1 MAPSQQRAA
10 VVTETGVDLRL
21 VDIPPLG
28 PRQIRI
34 KVTAVAQNPIDCQF
48 ITTFRMHQQATHRPF
63 QGCYLDRHLT
73 KPSMVELWVPIIQ
86 AWLRN
91 SDRMFQRV

>member
-1 MAPSQQRAA
+1 VTKHDVGGWFLAPIQAVLITEALTADEDESPPTMAPSQQRAA

-63 QGCYLDRHLT
+63 
-73 KPSMVELWVPIIQ
+73 
-86 AWLRN
+86 
-91 SDRMFQRV
+91 